1 MEANMGYRTRKVTC
15 QLLEMV
21 DQGVIDPKVLLEAC
35 LSYMSE
41 SDVAD
46 MARINDFLEDEEEE
60 AAE

>member
-1 MEANMGYRTRKVTC
+1 MGYRTRKVTC

-21 DQGVIDPKVLLEAC
+21 DEGVIDPKVLLEAC

>member
-1 MEANMGYRTRKVTC
+1 MGYRTRKVTC
-15 QLLEMV
+15 QLLERV
-21 DQGVIDPKVLLEAC
+21 DEGVIDPKVLLEAC

>member
-21 DQGVIDPKVLLEAC
+21 DEGVIDPKVLLEAC
-35 LSYMSE
+35 LNYMSE
-41 SDVAD
+41 SEVAD
-46 MARINDFLEDEEEE
+46 MARINEFLEDEEE